1 MERGKLVSVGLVFI
15 LTMIFFLL
23 FLYDTYNYNYQ
34 INKDKTWIYDF
45 HREFPLS
52 QEDIKKIP
60 FQNIKINQLRRAG
73 SLLICRDLSIDI
85 LKSRNRNRQS
95 SF

>member
-34 INKDKTWIYDF
+34 INKDKTLIYDF
-45 HREFPLS
+45 HREFPPLTRRY
-52 QEDIKKIP
+52 QEDTISKY
-60 FQNIKINQLRRAG
+60 QNKPTEKSG
-73 SLLICRDLSIDI
+73 LS
-85 LKSRNRNRQS
+85 SNMS
-95 SF
+95 